1 MSDFSYSTFDKSGIL
16 TLVKNALTAVG
27 RGETTVGIRAKN
39 GIVIAAEK
47 KLSSPLVDE
56 SSINKVDMLSEYM
69 GVTYSGVGPDYNQ
82 ILLKARKDIQV
93 YHARYQDRMTPYM
106 LCKQVADVFQ
116 EYSHSGGVRPFG
128 VSLIVGGYDEVDG
141 PQIFQIEASGTF
153 YCWKATALGKGS
165 TEARNYLEKVYDDN
179 MDIGDAIHTA
189 VKALK
194 TSFGSEMTEK
204 NLDIGVIKTADPQKA
219 FHVLSQEEISDLLKE
234 VD

>member
-93 YHARYQDRMTPYM
+93 YHARYQDRMSPYM

-153 YCWKATALGKGS
+153 YCWKATALGKGA
-165 TEARNYLEKVYDDN
+165 TEAKNYLEKVYDDN

-204 NLDIGVIKTADPQKA
+204 NLDIGVIKTADADKS
-219 FHVLSQEEISDLLKE
+219 FKVLTQEEISDLLKE